1 MDTRTLTT
9 AGVEYRQ
16 DDNGVGVVSGPVVIY
31 GDVARTRRGP
41 ELVHPG
47 AFLGTTDPALP
58 VNVQHG
64 LQAAERIASVSD
76 GLLTFRDTPTAL
88 NAFLRLPD
96 TQMGR
101 TAAAGVQAGQLR
113 GWSAEFVPL
122 IERAE
127 NGVNA
132 VYRALLVGL
141 GLVDVPAYP
150 GSLVQLRQY
159 EEGESVLISG
169 PAGAGK
175 TQRARFLQQE
185 HGGMV
190 SDFQQTYADL
200 LGIERDPAT
209 GRYPPRRPEDRYI
222 MSIVQEQRRVAVAT
236 AQARGMPIYFTNSLG
251 EEGRRRALIQSLGP
265 NAAEET
271 IDPGE
276 PEVVR
281 RLSVNGRLSASMPRG
296 YRPLVPPTRARI
308 SAALVPV
315 KGAGMAVTLTVIQAA
330 ADRRLGDGVNAPAE
344 PINGILT
351 RYLAAA
357 TALVENYLIG
367 GGKCAA
373 IH

>member
-9 AGVEYRQ
+9 AGVEFRE
-16 DDNGVGVVSGPVVIY
+16 GRTISGPIVNYADI
-31 GDVARTRRGP
+31 AKTRRGP
-41 ELVHPG
+41 ERIAAG
-47 AFLGTTDPALP
+47 AMLGLNDPAFP
-58 VNVQHG
+58 VSLQHG
-64 LQAAERIASVSD
+64 FGPTQRIATYGD
-76 GLLTFRDTPTAL
+76 GGLTFTDSPTAL
-88 NAFLRLPD
+88 RADLVVPD
-96 TQMGR
+96 GDIG
-101 TAAAGVQAGQLR
+101 TAALDGVRSGKLR
-113 GWSAEFVPL
+113 GWSAEFLPL
-122 IERAE
+122 LEANEGGI
-127 NGVNA
+127 NTVF
-132 VYRALLVGL
+132 RALAVGL

-159 EEGESVLISG
+159 ENGESVLVSG

-190 SDFQQTYADL
+190 SDFQETYADL

-236 AQARGMPIYFTNSLG
+236 AQARGMPVYYTNSLG

-281 RLSVNGRLSASMPRG
+281 RLSVNGRLSGQCREAIDRW
-296 YRPLVPPTRARI
+296 YRPRER
-308 SAALVPV
+308 
-315 KGAGMAVTLTVIQAA
+315 
-330 ADRRLGDGVNAPAE
+330 E
-344 PINGILT
+344 
-351 RYLAAA
+351 YLPRWFRSKVLAW
-357 TALVENYLIG
+357 L
-367 GGKCAA
+367 
-373 IH
+373 